1 MRHPRVAGSTR
12 LLIKSVPPTSTGS
25 LSCSNSLIRSC
36 LQPWERSRHAQQ
48 RRLRCALGPVFA
60 MNGWVFFGPYRR
72 GQGLSASVGKYIGDE
87 IAAATKTGGLASG
100 SAKMVR
106 LLETDHLNDQVAAL
120 TWLRTQKFV
129 EADRTAVAGNSFG
142 GIEAELGASTP
153 TTIVDD
159 AQCSQF
165 PRANFFLSGRE

>member
-1 MRHPRVAGSTR
+1 M
-12 LLIKSVPPTSTGS
+12 
-25 LSCSNSLIRSC
+25 LSK
-36 LQPWERSRHAQQ
+36 EGFD
-48 RRLRCALGPVFA
+48 ALGPVFA

-153 TTIVDD
+153 R
-159 AQCSQF
+159 SEE
-165 PRANFFLSGRE
+165 RRGGEEGH

>member
-1 MRHPRVAGSTR
+1 M
-12 LLIKSVPPTSTGS
+12 
-25 LSCSNSLIRSC
+25 LSK
-36 LQPWERSRHAQQ
+36 EGFD
-48 RRLRCALGPVFA
+48 ALGPVFA

-165 PRANFFLSGRE
+165 PRANFFLSGREGLRPSPEPRSFGRHEGRWQGIRAQDLSSLW